1 MTPANPSTTDPEPL
15 ARASGSFDPPPRGRG
30 RGWVQSLTH
39 LPSRALSTLA
49 IALIRLYQFTLSPLM
64 GGHCRFHPTCS
75 VYAIDAYSTHN
86 PFRASWLT
94 LRRLARCHPLGGH
107 GIDPV
112 PPPRNHAPP
121 KA

>member
-1 MTPANPSTTDPEPL
+1 MNRPDPTTPIPETL
-15 ARASGSFDPPPRGRG
+15 ARASGSFKPA
-30 RGWVQSLTH
+30 
-39 LPSRALSTLA
+39 RALSALA
-49 IALIRLYQFTLSPLM
+49 IALIRLYQLTLSPLM

-75 VYAIDAYSTHN
+75 VYAIDAFRTLG
-86 PFRASWLT
+86 PFHAAWLT

-107 GIDPV
+107 GFDPV